1 MILVLLSSFNI
12 PNRFFKILSTIF
24 FIIVIFFLIFL
35 ISFIIFCSVSESF
48 GVAGY
53 SGIPACF
60 GVLVLRYSGVFQCSG
75 VFFSCVLLFQYFR
88 VPAFRHVHTAL
99 ID

>member
-12 PNRFFKILSTIF
+12 PRDRFFKILSTIF
-24 FIIVIFFLIFL
+24 FIIVIFFL
-35 ISFIIFCSVSESF
+35 IFCSVSESF

-75 VFFSCVLLFQYFR
+75 VPFFLCSVVPIFSCTSF
-88 VPAFRHVHTAL
+88 
-99 ID
+99 

>member
-24 FIIVIFFLIFL
+24 FIIVIFFL
-35 ISFIIFCSVSESF
+35 IFCSVSESF

-75 VFFSCVLLFQYFR
+75 VPFFLRSVVPIFSCTSF
-88 VPAFRHVHTAL
+88 
-99 ID
+99 

>member
-24 FIIVIFFLIFL
+24 FIIVIFFLFV
-35 ISFIIFCSVSESF
+35 CVSESF

-75 VFFSCVLLFQYFR
+75 VPFFLCSVVPIFSCTSF
-88 VPAFRHVHTAL
+88 
-99 ID
+99 